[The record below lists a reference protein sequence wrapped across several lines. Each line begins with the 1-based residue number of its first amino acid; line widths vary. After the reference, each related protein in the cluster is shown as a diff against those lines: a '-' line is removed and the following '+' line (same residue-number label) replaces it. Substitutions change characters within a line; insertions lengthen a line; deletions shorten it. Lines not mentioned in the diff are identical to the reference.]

1 MTEGSEQLRIRLVGD
16 HSAYHCGSAA
26 AFGSI
31 RAACLKAGRIVPE
44 GDDYDILVVNGEG
57 SMHHDSMTCRKKLS
71 EIRIA
76 KELGK
81 RVQLINTVW
90 HDNSSDL
97 TAVLGTCERVVT
109 REVLSQRQLH
119 QCGITSD
126 VLIDQSYFYPI
137 DETVSSTDFN
147 NELVLTDFFSRD
159 LGTFAKVTT
168 QWTWDVPY
176 IQMHE
181 WNWSSL
187 VQSLRSARVLATGRH
202 HAVYAACRARTP
214 FLALKGNTHK
224 IEGLIQSAGAAIP
237 VFDTYPELRQAL
249 RSRDWLEYD
258 YRTLFDWMD
267 RQEPWSLE

>member
-1 MTEGSEQLRIRLVGD
+1 MV
-16 HSAYHCGSAA
+16 
-26 AFGSI
+26 
-31 RAACLKAGRIVPE
+31 E
-44 GDDYDILVVNGEG
+44 GDDYDILVINGEG
-57 SMHHDSMTCRKKLS
+57 SMHHDSMTCRKKIS
-71 EIRIA
+71 EIKAA

-90 HDNSSDL
+90 DENSPEL
-97 TAVLGTCERVVT
+97 AAVLQGCERVVT
-109 REVLSQRQLH
+109 REVLSQEQLRRF
-119 QCGITSD
+119 GIASE
-126 VLIDQSYFYPI
+126 VLIDQSYFFPI
-137 DETVSSTDFN
+137 DETAPSRDFN

-181 WNWSSL
+181 WDWSSL
-187 VQSLRSARVLATGRH
+187 VLSLRSASILATGRH

-224 IEGLIQSAGAAIP
+224 IEGLIQSSGAAIP
-237 VFDTYPELRQAL
+237 VFDTYPDLRKAL
-249 RSRDWLEYD
+249 RSREWLKYD

-267 RQEPWSLE
+267 NQAPWSLA